1 MSNSDIAVALK
12 MVPQGA
18 ETVFP
23 KAEYDRRIAALREQ
37 MATRGFDL
45 FMTSGP
51 ENVFYLTGQ
60 QTPGYYAFQCLCIP
74 QTGEPFHVL
83 RGLESMN
90 ARLNTLLSDIEGYA
104 DNIDPAA
111 ALAGALQRRG
121 WKGKRLAID
130 RNSWFLTVNL
140 YERLVALRSAAHGSG
155 WSSRCGD

>member
-1 MSNSDIAVALK
+1 MSNSDIAAALK

-23 KAEYDRRIAALREQ
+23 KAEYDRKIAALREQ

-60 QTPGYYAFQCLCIP
+60 QTPGYYTFQCLCIP

-83 RGLESMN
+83 RGLEIHERT
-90 ARLNTLLSDIEGYA
+90 AQHVLVRYRRLCGQHRSGGGVGGRCKGG
-104 DNIDPAA
+104 
-111 ALAGALQRRG
+111 AGRASA
-121 WKGKRLAID
+121 WRLTA
-130 RNSWFLTVNL
+130 TV
-140 YERLVALRSAAHGSG
+140 GS
-155 WSSRCGD
+155 